1 MWYRHVLNTAFY
13 NNLYNDD
20 LSTIAQDIINK
31 FAEKYK
37 LILTNNEHEIL
48 TKRCQI
54 LTYFKSKEINKY
66 RNKMNGLY
74 SNK

>member
-13 NNLYNDD
+13 NNLYNND
-20 LSTIAQDIINK
+20 LSTIAQDIISK

-37 LILTNNEHEIL
+37 LILTNNEYEIL

-54 LTYFKSKEINKY
+54 LTCSLYYINQRK
-66 RNKMNGLY
+66 
-74 SNK
+74 